1 MEQKLVVANQSAGNA
16 ILYNFNN
23 LRGEVSNDETFLAEG
38 FNDNDPYGLE
48 FSVDSKKLYISTVE
62 GFRYGL
68 VGWPGPFTDPV
79 TYKLFQYDLTATN
92 IPGSQILIH
101 EQTPSDPNYPE
112 GGFRG
117 ALQLAPNGKIYATIP
132 LAYEDPASFCYSFRC
147 D

>member
-1 MEQKLVVANQSAGNA
+1 M
-16 ILYNFNN
+16 
-23 LRGEVSNDETFLAEG
+23 
-38 FNDNDPYGLE
+38 
-48 FSVDSKKLYISTVE
+48 
-62 GFRYGL
+62 
-68 VGWPGPFTDPV
+68 

-101 EQTPSDPNYPE
+101 EQTPSDADYPE

-132 LAYEDPASFCYSFRC
+132 LAYDVFTPNFAILHQPVPGFCYSFRC